1 MTTPQFIAWLDDKM
15 ASLGGGKL
23 IPPGDVL
30 TAELETRLEAKIRAA
45 VTERILREARAD
57 EQIAAALASIARPD
71 AAALKAAIQQL
82 FADEPEGEWR
92 DRIETTANK
101 LSGNCA

>member
-1 MTTPQFIAWLDDKM
+1 MTREAH
-15 ASLGGGKL
+15 GGGKL
-23 IPPGDVL
+23 IPPHDVL
-30 TAELETRLEAKIRAA
+30 TAELDKRLEAKLNAA
-45 VTERILREARAD
+45 VSERILREARAD
-57 EQIAAALASIARPD
+57 EQIAAALAAIARPD
-71 AAALKAAIQQL
+71 AAALQAAIQQL